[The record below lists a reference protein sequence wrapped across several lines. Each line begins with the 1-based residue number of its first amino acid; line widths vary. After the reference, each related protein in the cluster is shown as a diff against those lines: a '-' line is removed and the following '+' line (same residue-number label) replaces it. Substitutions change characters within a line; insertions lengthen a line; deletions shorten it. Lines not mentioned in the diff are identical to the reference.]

1 MAGDLINILK
11 MARPSVIKLKPYA
24 SAKEEFKNFEQD
36 LVYLDANE
44 NPYENGMNRY
54 PDPNQ
59 TPLRL
64 KISEIKRLGPDQIL
78 LGNGS
83 DEILDMI
90 YRVFFEPGKDSII
103 INTPTFGMF
112 EVLSNINDIVCK
124 KVLLKED
131 FQLDIESIVAQI
143 DRQTKAVFICSPNN
157 PTGNLMR
164 EEDILKLLELKL
176 LVIVDE
182 AYIDFSGTESWT
194 KRLNQF
200 NNLIVTQTF
209 SKAYGLAGIRLGAC
223 YANAQIIDL
232 LKKIKMPYNV
242 NVLTQKKALDY
253 ISNTAIRTKEVKSIL
268 DNRTLLEKEIE
279 GISFVKKIYPSDSNF
294 LLIKV
299 DDANKRY
306 QELIAKGLVVRNRT
320 KEPLCDN
327 CLRVTVGTKEENKK
341 LMQALFALDNP
352 NNTKP

>member
-1 MAGDLINILK
+1 MAGDQINILK

-36 LVYLDANE
+36 LIYLDANE

-59 TPLRL
+59 TPLRI
-64 KISEIKRLGPDQIL
+64 KIAEIKGVRPDQIL

-90 YRVFFEPGKDSII
+90 YRVFFEPGKDNII
-103 INTPTFGMF
+103 INVPTFGMF
-112 EVLSNINDIVCK
+112 EVLSNINDITCK
-124 KVLLKED
+124 KVLLKD
-131 FQLDIESIVAQI
+131 NFQLDINGIMAEINE
-143 DRQTKAVFICSPNN
+143 QTKAVFICSPNN
-157 PTGNLMR
+157 PTGNLMKQD
-164 EEDILKLLELKL
+164 DILKLLNLNL
-176 LVIVDE
+176 LVIIDE
-182 AYIDFSGTESWT
+182 AYIDFSGSESWI
-194 KRLNQF
+194 KQLDAY

-223 YANAQIIDL
+223 YANTEIIEL

-253 ISNTAIRTKEVKSIL
+253 IENTDIKTNEVNSIL
-268 DNRTLLEKEIE
+268 SNKLLIEKMLEDV
-279 GISFVKKIYPSDSNF
+279 SFVKKVYPSDSNF

-306 QELIAKGLVVRNRT
+306 QELIALNLVVRNRT
-320 KEPLCDN
+320 KEPLCEN
-327 CLRVTVGTKEENKK
+327 CLRITVGTQEENHT
-341 LMQALFALDNP
+341 LMQALKALDNP
-352 NNTKP
+352 NRT